1 MYLFVSQF
9 LEKDSAL
16 EPKCLVLGFVFEKK
30 VGRPFEEK
38 KLGGHL
44 KKTRC
49 HLKKQGDSALVDD
62 GSYFLLWANL
72 QILSPQQTSR
82 VGGQNERQNRYLYRK
97 YLTIFITLWSK

>member
-49 HLKKQGDSALVDD
+49 HLKKQGDSAVVD
-62 GSYFLLWANL
+62 GGRYF
-72 QILSPQQTSR
+72 
-82 VGGQNERQNRYLYRK
+82 VGADHQSGRTAQENNFGM
-97 YLTIFITLWSK
+97 TIQRTVKHSSEENSEQFRGKF